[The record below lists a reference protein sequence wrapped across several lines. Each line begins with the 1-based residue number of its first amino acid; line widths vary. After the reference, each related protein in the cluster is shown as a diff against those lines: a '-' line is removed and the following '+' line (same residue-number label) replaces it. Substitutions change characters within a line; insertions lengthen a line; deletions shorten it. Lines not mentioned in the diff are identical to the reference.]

1 MDVPTER
8 FGLIV
13 IGSGPAGYL
22 STILAARRGVSTAII
37 EKGEWGGT
45 CLNRGCI
52 PTKALLHEALHW
64 DHLAGSGL
72 IRKREETASY
82 FKYALE
88 KKNAVVNQVVSGVRK
103 ILNRDHIT
111 LVTGEASFINPRII
125 SIKRDGEII
134 KKLESDR
141 ILIASGAVP
150 AEVPFL
156 KKDGQWILGSDEAI
170 NLTDLPASIAIV
182 GGGRRGVEFSTFFN
196 TFGVPVTLI
205 ERESRILPKM
215 DREISVRYRGLL
227 TKRGVKILTGAQ
239 IVATNISE
247 KNSIVTLNILHKG
260 NEEKL
265 DFQKVLLVGDRRAN
279 TDGLDLE
286 KADLSLENS
295 FISVDSRMKTHS
307 PGIYA
312 AGDITGNGFFAHKAF
327 LDAKI
332 AVKNL
337 LGEENKIDYR
347 FVPTCLY
354 SYPEAASVGLTE
366 EEAKEKW
373 GEIKIGKFPFIGCG
387 RAVAAS
393 EQEGMVK
400 IITESK
406 YGEIL
411 GVHILGPSATELIH
425 LGAMAMKHE
434 IGVENI
440 KEMIFAHPNFSEAF
454 LEAALDTSDEAVH
467 IVKMVNNL
475 SYP

>member
-1 MDVPTER
+1 MDVPTEK
-8 FGLIV
+8 FDLIV

-22 STILAARRGVSTAII
+22 SAILAARKRISTAII

-64 DHLAGSGL
+64 GHLTGSGL
-72 IRKREETASY
+72 MRKREEAASY
-82 FKYALE
+82 FKYVLE

-111 LVTGEASFINPRII
+111 MVIGEASFDNHRII
-125 SIKRDGEII
+125 AIKSNGEIV
-134 KKLESDR
+134 KRLESDR

-156 KKDGQWILGSDEAI
+156 NKDGKWIIESDEAL
-170 NLTDLPASIAIV
+170 NLTDLPTSIAIV
-182 GGGRRGVEFSTFFN
+182 GGGRRGVEFGTFFN
-196 TFGVPVTLI
+196 TFGVTVTLI
-205 ERESRILPKM
+205 EKGSRILPKM
-215 DREISVRYRGLL
+215 DREISVRYWGLL
-227 TKRGVKILTGAQ
+227 IKRGVKILTNAQ
-239 IVATNISE
+239 IVAADISE
-247 KNSIVTLNILHKG
+247 KDNIVILKILHKG

-279 TDGLDLE
+279 TDGLDLK
-286 KADLSLENS
+286 KAGLSLENG
-295 FISVDSRMKTHS
+295 FIPVDFRMKTRS
-307 PGIYA
+307 DGIYA

-337 LGEENKIDYR
+337 LGEENRIDYR

-354 SYPEAASVGLTE
+354 SYPEAASIGLTE

-400 IITESK
+400 IITENK

-434 IGVENI
+434 IGVEDI

-454 LEAALDTSDEAVH
+454 FEAALDVSDEAIH
-467 IVKMVNNL
+467 LVK
-475 SYP
+475 